1 MNEKIMKAEYIKPVT
16 VTVRIDLENGTII
29 CASGD
34 PILGDPGIIGRDM
47 EED

>member
-16 VTVRIDLENGTII
+16 VAVRIDLENGTII

-34 PILGDPGIIGRDM
+34 PILGDPGIIGRET

>member
-1 MNEKIMKAEYIKPVT
+1 MNDKIMKAEYTKPET

-34 PILGDPGIIGRDM
+34 PILGDPGIIGRET